1 MSVKTDPFRIRG
13 PLLMI
18 AVTFTMYVALETSA
32 YNKHVSQVQYKTSA
46 VRGRLRKYSTAR
58 LAHSKRNGENI
69 TRLLAKRTG
78 ESCCVKWLYILRE
91 VSCAALPNEGCDYL
105 SIRTAKLKML
115 IASDLRR
122 RYGVSAAHLLLMF

>member
-18 AVTFTMYVALETSA
+18 AVTFTMYVALETGA

-69 TRLLAKRTG
+69 TRLPAKRTG
-78 ESCCVKWLYILRE
+78 ESCCVICLQYI
-91 VSCAALPNEGCDYL
+91 A
-105 SIRTAKLKML
+105 
-115 IASDLRR
+115 
-122 RYGVSAAHLLLMF
+122 